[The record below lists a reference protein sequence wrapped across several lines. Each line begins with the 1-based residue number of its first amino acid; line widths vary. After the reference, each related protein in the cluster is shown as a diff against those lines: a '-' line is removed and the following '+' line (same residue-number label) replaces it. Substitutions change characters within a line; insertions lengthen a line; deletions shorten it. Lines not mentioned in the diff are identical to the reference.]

1 MESIDNL
8 RVVISRIASYIC
20 KCKNEFHL
28 ANINNLNILAKYIK
42 IYKLF
47 FWNGSLD
54 IEAIDTLSMLCHKR
68 GINDYFEYQCS
79 VRFQQSGKHKE
90 IGVTSA
96 SSIGIEQQEFLI
108 RTCFPKQQVLDLVVN
123 GPLKAHIKGL
133 RAARVFNYF
142 QQFKIIYEE
151 EKNKPVE
158 ERKRPK
164 WNCPKPTLHQ
174 CIKDLMAIFQNGPFV
189 QQKLKELYS
198 YFLIQLLVRDST
210 ICPGFLSL
218 YLQIR
223 MLPNHADEMV
233 SEVLDPG

>member
-133 RAARVFNYF
+133 RA
-142 QQFKIIYEE
+142 
-151 EKNKPVE
+151 VE